1 MRVGLLLAFVVSC
14 GGGGETWIGTE
25 RRPVSSDEKAAPDA
39 RPRTKRALIKRV
51 LRALRENDADAY
63 LAMLPTIEEIEESC
77 SEEYQFFY
85 NTIGALRRDIREAID
100 ACSQLIDWT
109 RAESVGGRDPDTRR
123 ADCDSAVWKL
133 SDVKLLFRVGGKR
146 YRLVIDN
153 PRQFG
158 GVYVVS
164 RGPVCELDEP

>member
-1 MRVGLLLAFVVSC
+1 MTPWGGVPPLESQRRLVCCSPKFLARVNLAF
-14 GGGGETWIGTE
+14 
-25 RRPVSSDEKAAPDA
+25 
-39 RPRTKRALIKRV
+39 
-51 LRALRENDADAY
+51 LRAATRS
-63 LAMLPTIEEIEESC
+63 P
-77 SEEYQFFY
+77 
-85 NTIGALRRDIREAID
+85 IGALRRDIREAID

-164 RGPVCELDEP
+164 RGPVCELDAP

>member
-1 MRVGLLLAFVVSC
+1 MKFP
-14 GGGGETWIGTE
+14 I
-25 RRPVSSDEKAAPDA
+25 
-39 RPRTKRALIKRV
+39 LIKRV
-51 LRALRENDADAY
+51 LLALRENDADAY

-77 SEEYQFFY
+77 PEEYQLFY

-100 ACSQLIDWT
+100 ACSQLVDWNQ
-109 RAESVGGRDPDTRR
+109 AVSVGGRDPDTRR
-123 ADCDSAVWKL
+123 AECDGAVWKL

-153 PRQFG
+153 PRELG
-158 GVYVVS
+158 GVYVVT